1 VGCVVVVV
9 VLLRCCGS
17 LSVPYKTSTQS
28 FNLAPRT
35 VNKKDGHNNI
45 SGNVSYTSMRNL
57 EKQCRPNMLLKITL
71 QQPTTKSPKPR
82 RRKNNFYNP
91 YGQYNPR
98 SQTAYRYFKRKTTTT
113 TTTTSFWPTFQ
124 KCTCGLCLGSYVIG
138 KRGHGK
144 GNLHK
149 HFDYY

>member
-1 VGCVVVVV
+1 MGCVVVVV

-71 QQPTTKSPKPR
+71 HVLKFFYSLRLMEYFFYCIKSQNCTTFTIFYSYGINCLNYIFVYYQTKPNQTG
-82 RRKNNFYNP
+82 KNNE
-91 YGQYNPR
+91 
-98 SQTAYRYFKRKTTTT
+98 
-113 TTTTSFWPTFQ
+113 Q
-124 KCTCGLCLGSYVIG
+124 KKEKSLI
-138 KRGHGK
+138 
-144 GNLHK
+144 
-149 HFDYY
+149 